1 MAYSD
6 DIQDAINRGAGV
18 DSRPTIE
25 RGSYG
30 DRGVL
35 EGNRPDGV
43 GKPSKEQPPSPP
55 AKFAN
60 VAIDAGSPL
69 SKHAVE
75 ISGMLGATAAYSGF
89 GSKHP
94 ATGSPIP
101 NAAPDDDYAQTGVK
115 QQDNPDKDND

>member
-1 MAYSD
+1 MSD

-43 GKPSKEQPPSPP
+43 GKPGGDDASTTP
-55 AKFAN
+55 KFFAQ
-60 VAIDAGSPL
+60 VAVDKGDKL
-69 SKHAVE
+69 TGHAVE
-75 ISGMLGATAAYSGF
+75 LAGMMGATAQYGGHGF
-89 GSKHP
+89 KHP
-94 ATGSPIP
+94 STGSPMP
-101 NAAPDDDYAQTGVK
+101 NANPNEDYEKKRGVD
-115 QQDNPDKDND
+115 QQRG